1 MLINALNS
9 GASVFMADFEDA
21 NSPTWQNM
29 IEGQLNLR
37 DAIDHTITYS
47 NPDGKLYTLKEN
59 VAVLMVRPRGWH
71 LPEKHVLLDGQ
82 TISGSLFDFGLY
94 IFHNAHKLIKK
105 GTGPYF
111 YLPKLEITSKPAC
124 GMMSLIWRRICQASR
139 AALSA
144 PRC

>member
-1 MLINALNS
+1 
-9 GASVFMADFEDA
+9 MADFEDA

-37 DAIDHTITYS
+37 DALDHTITYS

-59 VAVLMVRPRGWH
+59 VAVLMVGPRGWH

-94 IFHNAHKLIKK
+94 MFHNAHKLIKK

-124 GMMSLIWRRICQASR
+124 GMMSLIWRRICQASC
-139 AALSA
+139 AVQSA